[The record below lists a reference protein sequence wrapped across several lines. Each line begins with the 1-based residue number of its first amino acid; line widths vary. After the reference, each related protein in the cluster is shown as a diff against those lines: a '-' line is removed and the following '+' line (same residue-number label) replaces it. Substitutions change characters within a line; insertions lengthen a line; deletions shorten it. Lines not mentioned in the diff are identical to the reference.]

1 MLLVTLGARW
11 LESILAGKIIIQAG
25 EGMIRV
31 FQDF

>member
-11 LESILAGKIIIQAG
+11 LESILADKIIIQAG